1 MAHSKGSHAEYTIV
15 ALIMIYAFFVCAQV
29 AGGSAA
35 GSEPA
40 AQHDQVG
47 RPVEVPDYH
56 QYQRLH
62 PGGHRRP
69 QKWVFSFSPSWA
81 SLWTDKKNEE
91 FVQRPPEKKVIS
103 ISRRETHVFSLVV
116 KRTQFEFWLSSI
128 VKLGLIFVI
137 SVQ

>member
-69 QKWVFSFSPSWA
+69 QK
-81 SLWTDKKNEE
+81 
-91 FVQRPPEKKVIS
+91 
-103 ISRRETHVFSLVV
+103 
-116 KRTQFEFWLSSI
+116 
-128 VKLGLIFVI
+128 
-137 SVQ
+137 